1 MCRTCYNYLPSLE
14 RVPACFF
21 GATGVLM
28 TELSALRVRRS
39 SAAMSGSIV
48 YISALEARYPDA
60 QWADMD
66 AEQRASDKD
75 CGARVLCA
83 LVVARDCGLDAYMAL

>member
-1 MCRTCYNYLPSLE
+1 MHWLSCVEQNGQRYFNDSL
-14 RVPACFF
+14 
-21 GATGVLM
+21 GAIG
-28 TELSALRVRRS
+28 AQQR
-39 SAAMSGSIV
+39 
-48 YISALEARYPDA
+48 SALEARYPDA
-60 QWADMD
+60 QWAEMD